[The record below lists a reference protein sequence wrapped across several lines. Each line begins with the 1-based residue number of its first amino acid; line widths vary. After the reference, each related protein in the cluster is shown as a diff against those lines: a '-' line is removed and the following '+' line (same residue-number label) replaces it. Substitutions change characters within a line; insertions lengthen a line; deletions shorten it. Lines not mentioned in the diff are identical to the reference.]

1 MKNYI
6 ILSFI
11 LSLLALCCTKT
22 TTTPTTAPTAP
33 SISQPET
40 IEGTVFYFVGGGTVE
55 MPYPPGY
62 QLLYAHW
69 VTQTSD
75 SNAGPVYLNG
85 IDDSSL
91 VNKHVRVTGTTE
103 VSVLHGPVPGY
114 TYSLVNL
121 TVQSIQIIP

>member
-1 MKNYI
+1 MLHENNNDANNGTNSAVNQSTGNY
-6 ILSFI
+6 
-11 LSLLALCCTKT
+11 SL
-22 TTTPTTAPTAP
+22 
-33 SISQPET
+33 
-40 IEGTVFYFVGGGTVE
+40 EGTVFYFVGGGTVE